1 MKRAQLIL
9 FFLIINMGSLAIG
22 SWLMNNGPKTDWY
35 INLNK
40 APWSPPG
47 WLFGIAWTTI
57 MVCFSVLLAHLF
69 SKKVSKKIKIA
80 FTLQVFLNII
90 WNFIFFNQHLILLGL
105 INIILLTIVIYYLF
119 FKIKISAPK
128 YRFLLLPYMIW
139 SVLATS
145 LNSYILIYN

>member
-57 MVCFSVLLAHLF
+57 MACFSVLLAHLF
-69 SKKVSKKIKIA
+69 SKKVSKK
-80 FTLQVFLNII
+80 N
-90 WNFIFFNQHLILLGL
+90 
-105 INIILLTIVIYYLF
+105 
-119 FKIKISAPK
+119 
-128 YRFLLLPYMIW
+128 
-139 SVLATS
+139 
-145 LNSYILIYN
+145 

>member
-139 SVLATS
+139 SVVATS

>member
-9 FFLIINMGSLAIG
+9 FFLIINMGSLGIG

-47 WLFGIAWTTI
+47 WLFGFAWTTI
-57 MVCFSVLLAHLF
+57 MVCFSILLAHLF

-80 FTLQVFLNII
+80 FTIQVFLNII